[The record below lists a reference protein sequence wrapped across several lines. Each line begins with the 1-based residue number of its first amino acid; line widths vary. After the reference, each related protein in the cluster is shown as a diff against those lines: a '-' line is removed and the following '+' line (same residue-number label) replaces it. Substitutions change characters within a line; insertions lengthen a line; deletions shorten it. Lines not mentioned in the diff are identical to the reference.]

1 MAAPRSDELILDF
14 ARDDRAR
21 QSFVSQL
28 RAYVL
33 VDMADTMKSH
43 YAATVKPRLE
53 ARKGGPV
60 TDQDEVHDAMKAEPV
75 FRFYSAVRVN
85 AQEMVWRSVIPPVE
99 RALPSLTQRA
109 GALTARS
116 PAGGSLT
123 LDPALKL
130 PSNVA
135 GLDVHLMPG
144 GYAPG
149 ETLAAGAI
157 YDNGFEVFAAG
168 FMGETL
174 NDIGLSFANYVKHRY
189 PDFHPRD
196 ILDCGCT
203 IGHNTTPWK
212 QAFPEAK
219 VQGIDVSAATLMY
232 AHARAEGLGIEAHF
246 SQMDATR
253 LDYPDNSFDVVFSSM
268 FLHELS
274 LKDIAAYFKEA
285 HRVLRPGGLFLTMEL
300 PPNKELDPYDQF
312 YLDWDCYYNKEPY
325 YRKFRDQD
333 PRALVTAAGFAAP
346 DYIQFVVPQFSFTPE
361 AAFSEAVNREGAIG
375 GDTGR
380 LTDGLQWFGFG
391 AWKA

>member
-1 MAAPRSDELILDF
+1 MASPRSDELTIPF
-14 ARDDRAR
+14 GRDDRAR
-21 QSFVSQL
+21 QGFVSQL
-28 RAYVL
+28 RSYVL
-33 VDMADTMKSH
+33 VDMADAMKGR
-43 YAATVKPRLE
+43 YAETVRPRLE
-53 ARKGGPV
+53 ASKGGPV
-60 TDQDEVHDAMKAEPV
+60 TSQDEVHDAMKSEPV

-85 AQEMVWRSVIPPVE
+85 AQEMVWRSVIPSVE
-99 RALPSLTQRA
+99 KALPGLTERTR
-109 GALTARS
+109 ALTANS

-123 LDPALKL
+123 LNPDLKVPA
-130 PSNVA
+130 NVE

-144 GYAPG
+144 GYAPAD
-149 ETLAAGAI
+149 TLAAGAV

-174 NDIGLSFANYVKHRY
+174 NDIGHSFANYVKHRY
-189 PDFHPRD
+189 PDFDPRD

-203 IGHNTTPWK
+203 IGHNTTPWA
-212 QAFPEAK
+212 QTFPEAT
-219 VQGIDVSAATLMY
+219 VHGIDVSAATLTY
-232 AHARAEGLGIEAHF
+232 AHARAEGLGIPAHF
-246 SQMDATR
+246 TQMDATK
-253 LDYPDNSFDVVFSSM
+253 LDFPDNSFDVVFSSM

-333 PRALVTAAGFAAP
+333 PRALVAAAGFAAP
-346 DYIQFVVPQFSFTPE
+346 DYIQFVVPQFSFTPQDVF
-361 AAFSEAVNREGAIG
+361 AQAVNQQGAIG
-375 GDTGR
+375 GETGR
-380 LTDGLQWFGFG
+380 LTEGLQWFGFG

>member
-1 MAAPRSDELILDF
+1 MAAPRSDELTIPF
-14 ARDDRAR
+14 ARDERAR
-21 QSFVSQL
+21 QGFVSQL

-33 VDMADTMKSH
+33 VDMANAMKGH
-43 YAATVKPRLE
+43 YADTVKPRLE
-53 ARKGGPV
+53 ATKGGPV
-60 TDQDEVHDAMKAEPV
+60 ASQDEVHDAMKSEPL

-99 RALPSLTQRA
+99 KALSGLTDRS
-109 GALTARS
+109 GALTARN

-123 LDPALKL
+123 LDPAVKI

-144 GYAPG
+144 GYAPAD
-149 ETLAAGAI
+149 TLAAGAV

-168 FMGETL
+168 FMGES
-174 NDIGLSFANYVKHRY
+174 LSFANYVKHRY
-189 PDFHPRD
+189 PDFQPRD
-196 ILDCGCT
+196 VLDCGCT

-212 QAFPEAK
+212 QAFPGAD
-219 VQGIDVSAATLMY
+219 VQGIDVSAATLSY
-232 AHARAEGLGIEAHF
+232 AHARAEGLGITAHF
-246 SQMDATR
+246 TQMDATR
-253 LDYPDNSFDVVFSSM
+253 LTFADNSFDVVFSSM

-333 PRALVTAAGFAAP
+333 PRALTAAAGFASP
-346 DYIQFVVPQFSFTPE
+346 DYIQFVAPQYSFTPE
-361 AAFSEAVNREGAIG
+361 AAFAEAVNEEDAIG
-375 GDTGR
+375 GETGR
-380 LTDGLQWFGFG
+380 LTDGLKWFGFG